1 MVTQHGEYS
10 IPDEHRVHKPGAWL
24 PADHRIHQEYL
35 RRVITHVD
43 ETPQQLL
50 PVIEEFQQLIETTP
64 RIYMYFVQMFDEASR
79 RKPYVRESNVAAQ
92 MRDHH
97 HMLQV
102 LNHILSQAPQWSDAE
117 AGVGMIGVPMCAVF
131 DYEMGTPS
139 GHAAFLDPDV
149 NRMMKKLLNEWGK
162 YLQTPESASVL
173 GDDRLG
179 WFGKTGMADLMEVA
193 NAPNKSSFKFEE
205 MYICDPS
212 AEHYG
217 FKSWDDFFTRRVHD
231 SARPVAHPND
241 DSVIANACES
251 TTFHA
256 QHGVKLRDEFF
267 NKGQPY
273 SVLDMLAHDPLA
285 SAFEGG
291 TVYQAF
297 LSALSYH
304 RWHAPVSGTVRR
316 AFVQEGTY
324 FSVLLSEEVGEP
336 DVSETGVEG
345 AQGYLSAMATRGIIV
360 IEADN
365 ADIGLVAF
373 IAIGMEE
380 VSTCEITVREGQHVV
395 KGDETGMFHFGGSTY
410 CMLFQKGVEL
420 EGLPEV
426 AGRVN
431 VPVRSQLGVV
441 KKKK

>member
-1 MVTQHGEYS
+1 
-10 IPDEHRVHKPGAWL
+10 
-24 PADHRIHQEYL
+24 
-35 RRVITHVD
+35 
-43 ETPQQLL
+43 
-50 PVIEEFQQLIETTP
+50 
-64 RIYMYFVQMFDEASR
+64 
-79 RKPYVRESNVAAQ
+79 
-92 MRDHH
+92 
-97 HMLQV
+97 
-102 LNHILSQAPQWSDAE
+102 
-117 AGVGMIGVPMCAVF
+117 
-131 DYEMGTPS
+131 
-139 GHAAFLDPDV
+139 
-149 NRMMKKLLNEWGK
+149 
-162 YLQTPESASVL
+162 
-173 GDDRLG
+173 
-179 WFGKTGMADLMEVA
+179 MADLMEVA

-217 FKSWDDFFTRRVHD
+217 FKSWDGWFHRTSPLFTQLTSDADFFTRRVHD

-285 SAFEGG
+285 AAFEGG

-324 FSVLLSEEVGEP
+324 FSVLLSEEVGEA

-380 VSTCEITVREGQHVV
+380 VSTCEITVREGQHVM

-410 CMLFQKGVEL
+410 CMLFQKDVEL

-441 KKKK
+441 KKK